1 MNKLVLTLLIIAL
14 ICFSGFFFLDRIII
28 FSLNNFTDFEISY
41 DRLKGTVFRVLEA
54 DGLRVR
60 TGENEIGISANKAF
74 LSLEKKQLF
83 ERRKV
88 MFDCVLQ
95 DARFLP
101 KEKDKIDVTSEENVL
116 AVPFSP
122 EQEYEKITF
131 SACVDKKTIEI
142 LNFKADSRDILME
155 GSCVFSK
162 NTDRIAL
169 DWKISFSPEVSSSLP
184 EDVRS
189 GVLSLDENG
198 WYSTI
203 ISYKGNMLMLKALY
217 SLTM

>member
-1 MNKLVLTLLIIAL
+1 VNKFIITLLIVVL
-14 ICFSGFFFLDRIII
+14 ICFSGFFFLDRIVI

-41 DRLKGTVFRVLEA
+41 DRLKGTVFGVLEA

-74 LSLEKKQLF
+74 LSLKTRQLF
-83 ERRKV
+83 EKRKV
-88 MFDCVLQ
+88 IFDCVLQ

-101 KEKDKIDVTSEENVL
+101 KGKDKIGVTSEENVL

-122 EQEYEKITF
+122 EHKYEKITF
-131 SACVDKKTIEI
+131 SAYIDRKILEI

-155 GSCVFSK
+155 GNCVFSK

-169 DWKISFSPEVSSSLP
+169 DWKISFSPEASSSLP
-184 EDVRS
+184 EDVRN
-189 GVLSLDENG
+189 GVLSLDEDG

-203 ISYKGNMLMLKALY
+203 ISYKGNILMLKALY